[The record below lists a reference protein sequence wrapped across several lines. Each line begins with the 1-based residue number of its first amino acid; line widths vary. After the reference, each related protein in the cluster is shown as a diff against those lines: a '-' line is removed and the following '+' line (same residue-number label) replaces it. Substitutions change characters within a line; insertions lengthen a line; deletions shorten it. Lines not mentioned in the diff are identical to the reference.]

1 MKHAKMRK
9 YFLHSFSDRGLLEQE
24 SLITTI
30 IDCFI
35 EKIRERGA
43 EGLDFCQE
51 FEMLT
56 FDIIGS
62 LAFGETFGGI
72 ESGMFV

>member
-1 MKHAKMRK
+1 MKHAKMCK
-9 YFLHSFSDRGLLEQE
+9 CFLHSFSDRGLLDQE
-24 SLITTI
+24 CLITTVI
-30 IDCFI
+30 ECFI
-35 EKIRERGA
+35 KKIRERGA

-62 LAFGETFGGI
+62 LAFGEAFGGI
-72 ESGMFV
+72 ESGMFI